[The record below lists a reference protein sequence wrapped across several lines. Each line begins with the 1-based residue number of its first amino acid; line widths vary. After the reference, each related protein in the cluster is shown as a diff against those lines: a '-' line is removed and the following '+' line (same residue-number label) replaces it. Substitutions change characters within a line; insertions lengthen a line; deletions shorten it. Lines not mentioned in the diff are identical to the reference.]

1 MSKNNEKKIIL
12 KLKELSKQI
21 KKHSDLYYNLD
32 KPIISDKEYDKLI
45 IENNILENKYP
56 HLVLNNSPNK
66 LVGAKVKVNLKKL
79 NTIHKCIL

>member
-12 KLKELSKQI
+12 KLKKLSKQI

-66 LVGAKVKVNLKKL
+66 L
-79 NTIHKCIL
+79 

>member
-1 MSKNNEKKIIL
+1 MSKNNEKKIVL

-45 IENNILENKYP
+45 IENNI
-56 HLVLNNSPNK
+56 S
-66 LVGAKVKVNLKKL
+66 
-79 NTIHKCIL
+79 

>member
-1 MSKNNEKKIIL
+1 MSKNNEKNNF

-45 IENNILENKYP
+45 IENNILEIKYP
-56 HLVLNNSPNK
+56 HLVLNDSPNK
-66 LVGAKVKVNLKKL
+66 Q
-79 NTIHKCIL
+79 